1 LVRLAFLPGS
11 AEPVGR
17 YVLAQGLVVLRY
29 LQLLVV
35 PYGFSVDPD
44 LRVPPAILGILAWAA
59 VVALAWLAWRRQWW
73 WLLAG
78 LILLIPSSLF
88 PAAELAADR
97 RLYLPLFA
105 LAAAGALA
113 CERLPTSAAAPAA
126 LTAIVVLTAVSI
138 SRTFVWSDDRLL
150 WREAVER
157 APEKVRPKI
166 ELARV
171 LPASQAL
178 EVLASARRLAP
189 QDPRI
194 AAETGRILLAQGQP
208 DAALDEFSHALAANP
223 RDALS
228 LNNRGVA
235 FGLLGQSEAAR
246 ADFERALQIDPTLDQ
261 ARENLAKLTG
271 AK

>member
-1 LVRLAFLPGS
+1 MSDISSTAPGVPVSGSFALWNLGFRPFYLFAGAFS
-11 AEPVGR
+11 A
-17 YVLAQGLVVLRY
+17 
-29 LQLLVV
+29 
-35 PYGFSVDPD
+35 
-44 LRVPPAILGILAWAA
+44 LGILAWVAIL
-59 VVALAWLAWRRQWW
+59 ALAWVAWQRRWW
-73 WLLAG
+73 WLVAG
-78 LILLIPSSLF
+78 LILLIPGSSVF
-88 PAAELAADR
+88 PAPDLSADR

-105 LAAAGALA
+105 LATAAALA
-113 CERLPTSAAAPAA
+113 CERLPTPAVAPAA
-126 LTAIVVLTAVSI
+126 LTGVLLLTAVSV
-138 SRTFVWSDDRLL
+138 SRTFVWNDDRLL

-178 EVLASARRLAP
+178 EMLAAARRLAP
-189 QDPRI
+189 ENPRI

-208 DAALDEFSHALAANP
+208 DAALDEFTHALAGDP

-235 FGLLGQSEAAR
+235 FELLGQTEAAR
-246 ADFERALQIDPTLDQ
+246 ADFERALQLDPTLDQ

-271 AK
+271 AR